1 MYRKRGG
8 ECQVKQRKTSDFQDS
23 CRAVIIDE
31 LPSALS
37 SYISALSRSQHF
49 HDCCTERYE

>member
-8 ECQVKQRKTSDFQDS
+8 ECQVKQRKTSDFQDN
-23 CRAVIIDE
+23 CRACIIDE

-37 SYISALSRSQHF
+37 LYISALSRPQHF